1 MVNGKP
7 SLEIDETKC
16 MCCGACY
23 PPCPPMQINDP
34 EHSKLAIWVGGKNSN
49 ARGKPTFMKMVEGE
63 HNSSRRILD
72 TLAVDLRRVLHAEQQ
87 FDYLGPILAGDQLDV
102 VRRVADI
109 YERKNG
115 LMEFIVIESTIVHAE
130 RGLLGR
136 SRQVVLV
143 RNPKPAVAA

>member
-1 MVNGKP
+1 MA
-7 SLEIDETKC
+7 IDRAHVGYALPAFTVAVTPERIAKFRAAIGET
-16 MCCGACY
+16 
-23 PPCPPMQINDP
+23 
-34 EHSKLAIWVGGKNSN
+34 GGDVRV
-49 ARGKPTFMKMVEGE
+49 APPTFMKMVEGE

-87 FDYLGPILAGDQLDV
+87 FDYVGPILAGDQLDV
-102 VRRVADI
+102 VRSVSDI

-115 LMEFIVIESTIVHAE
+115 LMEFIVIESTISHAE

>member
-1 MVNGKP
+1 MAIDRAHIGY
-7 SLEIDETKC
+7 SLPTFTVEATPERIARFRAAIGETA
-16 MCCGACY
+16 GDLRVA
-23 PPCPPMQINDP
+23 P
-34 EHSKLAIWVGGKNSN
+34 
-49 ARGKPTFMKMVEGE
+49 PTFMKMVEGE

-72 TLAVDLRRVLHAEQQ
+72 ALAVDLRRVLHAEQQ

-102 VRRVADI
+102 LRQVSDI
-109 YERKNG
+109 YDRKNG
-115 LMEFIVIESTIVHAE
+115 QMEFIVIESTISHAE